1 LNVVLK
7 WSATSRVRVSAVPP
21 AAKVLTMRTGR
32 DGHSSAAAV
41 EHKINA
47 LVTAAAQ
54 SRFIGFLRRLDR
66 DRKSSRPPMSSERV

>member
-32 DGHSSAAAV
+32 DGHSSAAAA

-54 SRFIGFLRRLDR
+54 SRFIGFSPKAR
-66 DRKSSRPPMSSERV
+66 SRQKV

>member
-1 LNVVLK
+1 
-7 WSATSRVRVSAVPP
+7 VSAVPP

-32 DGHSSAAAV
+32 DGHSSAAAA

-54 SRFIGFLRRLDR
+54 SRFIGFSPKAR
-66 DRKSSRPPMSSERV
+66 SRQKV